1 MSGRLSQEIKQ
12 SKPISLETEAILNVQ
27 RTADQFTRH
36 LAEAMKPADISP
48 TQYNALRILQ
58 GAGKEGRS
66 CTEIAERMV
75 TRDPDITRLIDRL
88 ERRGLVQRARSKEDR
103 RIVRVFIAPAGTK
116 VLADLAPVLAKL
128 ERRILGHLG
137 AERLRNL
144 IDLLEDARNA
154 AI

>member
-27 RTADQFTRH
+27 RTADEFTRR
-36 LAEAMKPADISP
+36 LDEAMKPADISP

-66 CTEIAERMV
+66 CSEIGDRMV

-88 ERRGLVQRARSKEDR
+88 ERRGLVKRARSEEDR
-103 RIVRVFIAPAGTK
+103 RVVRVFITPAGTK
-116 VLADLAPVLAKL
+116 VLAELAPVLAKL
-128 ERRILGHLG
+128 EKKILGHLG
-137 AERLRNL
+137 SDRLGSL
-144 IDLLEDARNA
+144 IELLEEARSA
-154 AI
+154 ES